1 MPTQRP
7 HPQTD
12 LELLS
17 ALFDGEL
24 EGDAGRFA
32 IRRLGHDASW
42 RDACGRWQLAG
53 DVLRSHASGV
63 AVRDFPQRV
72 ASAMAAEAA
81 TEEAVPA
88 RRAAAPDRGRSR
100 WVPAAAIAASMA
112 VVALFAVRPGVDTTG
127 PEIAEEVAEMA
138 PPEAPAASG
147 ADTGD
152 APAGGYRTMP
162 APAPAML
169 ASQPGSPV
177 RPAAAGG
184 VSSRSQAGS
193 AVIEPERI
201 EVPELMLADNAI
213 PAELDPSVTRPFMPS
228 PEIVAR
234 PWPRA
239 VLPGARAADGFTA
252 GFVEQGLAPSFY
264 PFDPLLPEPHADAA
278 AEAPLQTD

>member
-12 LELLS
+12 LESLS

-53 DVLRSHASGV
+53 DVLRSHASGI
-63 AVRDFPQRV
+63 AARDFPQRV
-72 ASAMAAEAA
+72 ATAMAAEAA

-88 RRAAAPDRGRSR
+88 RRAVSPGRARSR

-112 VVALFAVRPGVDTTG
+112 VVALFAVRPGVDTAG
-127 PEIAEEVAEMA
+127 PEVARDLAELA
-138 PPEAPAASG
+138 PPEAPAVSG

-152 APAGGYRTMP
+152 APAGAYRAMP
-162 APAPAML
+162 GPAPAML
-169 ASQPGSPV
+169 ASQPESPV
-177 RPAAAGG
+177 RPRAVGG
-184 VSSRSQAGS
+184 ESNRSRVAS

-213 PAELDPSVTRPFMPS
+213 PAELDPSVARPFMPP

-252 GFVEQGLAPSFY
+252 GFVEQGVAPSFY
-264 PFDPLLPEPHADAA
+264 PFDPLLPESHADAA
-278 AEAPLQTD
+278 AEAPPQTD